1 MATPA
6 KYGETS
12 WQLSVQVD
20 QKEGDE
26 SMKFKMRVMGDLH
39 IGGLML
45 KLVEKIKAP
54 QDWSDHALWWEQR
67 KCWLLKTHWTLDKY
81 GIQADAELRYTP
93 QHKPLLLQLPNMKT
107 IQMTVS
113 FSNVVFKM
121 VTDICRILNIR
132 RPEELSLLKPP
143 DDASKKKKKKDKDSE
158 QEEIWDIDLL
168 SGGPS
173 GTGPMYSKTMKA
185 TYDPENGMP
194 MSATSVWFGEN
205 RLAESQTNLPP
216 LELAK
221 MYQPLSLVDKAVNNA
236 GWLDSSRSL
245 MEQDIQDYD
254 KLLLRFKY
262 NVFFDINPKYDGVRI
277 TQLYEQARWSILLE
291 EIDCTEE
298 EMLMF
303 ASLQYRICKLTVST
317 EPLNNSNE
325 PEIDEIEAA
334 LSNLEVTL
342 EAGHT
347 DKILEDITDVPELAN
362 SLRLFRP
369 KRLTLRSYKEYWF
382 VFKDTTISY
391 YKNKEASS
399 GEPIEQ
405 FHLRGCEVVPDVN
418 VTEKKFGIKLL
429 LPVADGMN
437 EVYIRCDN
445 ETQYAKWKA
454 ACVLASKGKTMA
466 YSSYKTE
473 VKHIQSFLQMKN
485 LAPPPGQSAPDVE
498 AMDMNA
504 ECFVS
509 PRYAKKHKTK
519 QLTARILEAHQ
530 NIAQLSLVE
539 AKMRFIQ
546 AWQSLPE
553 FGIKYYIVRFKG
565 SKKDEILG
573 ISYNRMIRIDMSTG
587 LPVTT
592 WRFANMKQWN
602 VNWEIRQ
609 VTIEFDQHVSI
620 AFSCVSCDCKVVH
633 EFIGGYIFLSTRSK
647 DQNETLDE
655 ELFHKLTGGQE

>member
-1 MATPA
+1 MITAA
-6 KYGETS
+6 EYGETS
-12 WQLSVQVD
+12 WELQVHVD
-20 QKEGDE
+20 QKDGDE
-26 SMKFKMRVMGDLH
+26 SMRFKLRVKGDLH

-81 GIQADAELRYTP
+81 GIQADADLRYTP
-93 QHKPLLLQLPNMKT
+93 QHKSILLQLANMKT
-107 IQMTVS
+107 IKMTVS
-113 FSNVVFKM
+113 FSCVVFKA
-121 VTDICRILNIR
+121 VTEICQILNIR
-132 RPEELSLLKPP
+132 RPEELSLLQPP
-143 DDASKKKKKKDKDSE
+143 DDHSKKKKKRGKNSPLED
-158 QEEIWDIDLL
+158 IWDIDLV
-168 SGGPS
+168 SGRPGGS
-173 GTGPMYSKTMKA
+173 GTTYKTMTA

-194 MSATSVWFGEN
+194 VSATSLWFGEN
-205 RLAESQTNLPP
+205 PLADSQPNLPP
-216 LELAK
+216 AELAK
-221 MYQPLSLVDKAVNNA
+221 LYQPLSLEDKAIRNA

-245 MEQDIQDYD
+245 MEQDVQDND

-262 NVFFDINPKYDGVRI
+262 NVFFDLNPKYDAVRI
-277 TQLYEQARWSILLE
+277 TQLYEQARWSVLLE

-303 ASLQYRICKLTVST
+303 ASLQYHICKLTMSS
-317 EPLNNSNE
+317 EPLDHSKE
-325 PEIDEIEAA
+325 QEIDEVEAA

-342 EAGHT
+342 EGGVS
-347 DKILEDITDVPELAN
+347 DRILEDITDIPELAD

-369 KRLTLRSYKEYWF
+369 KRLTLRPYKEYWF

-391 YKNKEASS
+391 YKNKEAAV
-399 GEPIEQ
+399 GEPMEQ
-405 FHLRGCEVVPDVN
+405 FHLRGCEIVPDVN
-418 VTEKKFGIKLL
+418 VTDKKFGIKLL

-454 ACVLASKGKTMA
+454 ACILASKGKTMA
-466 YSSYKTE
+466 YSSYKSE
-473 VKHIQSFLQMKN
+473 VRSIQSFLQMKS
-485 LAPPPGQSAPDVE
+485 LAPPPGQAAPDLDTME
-498 AMDMNA
+498 MNA

-530 NIAQLSLVE
+530 NIACLSLID

-553 FGIKYYIVRFKG
+553 FGINYYIVRFKG

-573 ISYNRMIRIDMSTG
+573 ISCNRLIRLDMSTC

-609 VTIEFDQHVSI
+609 VTIEFDQNVTI
-620 AFSCVSCDCKVVH
+620 AFCCLSCDCKVVH

>member
-1 MATPA
+1 MALM
-6 KYGETS
+6 Y
-12 WQLSVQVD
+12 LFNVVL
-20 QKEGDE
+20 GDE
-26 SMKFKMRVMGDLH
+26 SMKFKLRVKGDLH

-81 GIQADAELRYTP
+81 GIQSDADLRYTP

-107 IQMTVS
+107 IKMTVS
-113 FSNVVFKM
+113 FSSVVFKA
-121 VTDICRILNIR
+121 VTEICRTLNIR
-132 RPEELSLLKPP
+132 RSEELSLLKPP
-143 DDASKKKKKKDKDSE
+143 DDPSRKKKKRDKNSP
-158 QEEIWDIDLL
+158 QEELWDIDLL
-168 SGGPS
+168 SGGPG
-173 GTGPMYSKTMKA
+173 GTGESFL
-185 TYDPENGMP
+185 NGMP
-194 MSATSVWFGEN
+194 VSATSLWFGEN
-205 RLAESQTNLPP
+205 PLAESQPNLPP
-216 LELAK
+216 AELAK
-221 MYQPLSLVDKAVNNA
+221 MYQPLSLVDKAINSA

-245 MEQDIQDYD
+245 MEQDIQDDD

-262 NVFFDINPKYDGVRI
+262 NVFFDLNPKYDAVRI
-277 TQLYEQARWSILLE
+277 TQLYEQARWNILLE

-303 ASLQYRICKLTVST
+303 ASLQYHICKLTMSS
-317 EPLNNSNE
+317 EPLDHSNE
-325 PEIDEIEAA
+325 PEIDEVEAA

-342 EAGHT
+342 EGGHT
-347 DKILEDITDVPELAN
+347 DRILVNIDFLIISGFSALIQ
-362 SLRLFRP
+362 P
-369 KRLTLRSYKEYWF
+369 KRLTLRPYKEYWF

-391 YKNKEASS
+391 YKNKEASV

-418 VTEKKFGIKLL
+418 VTDKKFGIKLL

-454 ACVLASKGKTMA
+454 ACILASKGKTMA
-466 YSSYKTE
+466 YSSYKSE
-473 VKHIQSFLQMKN
+473 VKSIQSFLQMKS
-485 LAPPPGQSAPDVE
+485 LAPPPGQAAPDLD
-498 AMDMNA
+498 AMEMNA

-509 PRYAKKHKTK
+509 TRYAKKHKTK

-530 NIAQLSLVE
+530 NIARLSLME

-553 FGIKYYIVRFKG
+553 FGINYYIVRFKG

-573 ISYNRMIRIDMSTG
+573 ISYNRLIRIDMSSG

-609 VTIEFDQHVSI
+609 VTIEFDQNVTI
-620 AFSCVSCDCKVVH
+620 AFCCLSCDCKVVH